1 MPAPAGVSA
10 RAYRRISVPP
20 AATRVSIPAL
30 PDVLP
35 DQGSH
40 VSVAAIRFTF
50 TVRRTI
56 PAPVRG
62 QPGQSRQSPPTPA
75 EMRSGSIVR
84 QDPRAATM
92 LLMVGLPGAGKT
104 TRAKELA

>member
-1 MPAPAGVSA
+1 MPAPAWVSA

-30 PDVLP
+30 SDVLP

-56 PAPVRG
+56 PAPARSRTRCHERPARQGPAGAPAHLSSSPLAVGTRRDATSLPHG
-62 QPGQSRQSPPTPA
+62 PGPLPPDA
-75 EMRSGSIVR
+75 
-84 QDPRAATM
+84 
-92 LLMVGLPGAGKT
+92 
-104 TRAKELA
+104 

>member
-1 MPAPAGVSA
+1 MPAPARVSA

-30 PDVLP
+30 PDILP

-62 QPGQSRQSPPTPA
+62 RTRCHERPARPVSPVTADRRDAVWLHREAGPVRRHDAPDGRAPRSR
-75 EMRSGSIVR
+75 E
-84 QDPRAATM
+84 
-92 LLMVGLPGAGKT
+92 
-104 TRAKELA
+104 

>member
-1 MPAPAGVSA
+1 MLAAAGVGAGS
-10 RAYRRISVPP
+10 YGRISVPP

-30 PDVLP
+30 PDILP

-62 QPGQSRQSPPTPA
+62 RTRCHERPARPVSPVTPDRRDAAWLHREAGPVRRHEPPDGRAPRSR
-75 EMRSGSIVR
+75 E
-84 QDPRAATM
+84 
-92 LLMVGLPGAGKT
+92 
-104 TRAKELA
+104 